1 MKPCANRILL
11 GLGLGLCLLASGC
24 AAPAAPTTPTAASP
38 SQPDPTVPS
47 QPSPTAAPTNPPTSA
62 PTAPVPAAAEWLLT
76 SPAFEPEG
84 VIPKDHSCLGADRS
98 PALAWGAP
106 PAGTLSLALVM
117 DDPDAVPVAGYVW
130 DHWVI
135 FNLPPEAQGLPEG
148 LGRDAQLPDG
158 GQQGLNSF
166 RQLGYDGPCPP
177 AGQSHRYVFR
187 LYALDTRLTLGDK
200 TSKADL
206 LQAAEGH
213 ILAQTELAGVFP
225 AP

>member
-1 MKPCANRILL
+1 MKPCANRLLL
-11 GLGLGLCLLASGC
+11 GLGLALCLLASGC
-24 AAPAAPTTPTAASP
+24 AAPAPTPTAVVPTAAAPSAP
-38 SQPDPTVPS
+38 TSQPN
-47 QPSPTAAPTNPPTSA
+47 PTAAPTIPPTSA
-62 PTAPVPAAAEWLLT
+62 PTAPIPTAVEWLLT

-84 VIPKDHSCLGADRS
+84 VIPEDFSCLGADRS

-148 LGRDAQLPDG
+148 LGRGAQLPDG
-158 GQQGLNSF
+158 SQQGLNSF
-166 RQLGYDGPCPP
+166 RQVGYDGPCPP

>member
-1 MKPCANRILL
+1 MKPYTNRILL
-11 GLGLGLCLLASGC
+11 GLGLGLGLLASGC
-24 AAPAAPTTPTAASP
+24 AAPAPASPVPTPTAAA
-38 SQPDPTVPS
+38 PTAPAS
-47 QPSPTAAPTNPPTSA
+47 QPSPTAAPTNLPTSA

-76 SPAFEPEG
+76 SPAFTSEG
-84 VIPKDHSCLGADRS
+84 VIPQDHSCLGADRS

-117 DDPDAVPVAGYVW
+117 DDPDAVPVAGFVW

-148 LGRDAQLPDG
+148 LGRGAQLPDG
-158 GQQGLNSF
+158 SQQGLNSF

>member
-1 MKPCANRILL
+1 MKPCTNRFLL
-11 GLGLGLCLLASGC
+11 GLGLALCLLASGC
-24 AAPAAPTTPTAASP
+24 AAPAPTPTA
-38 SQPDPTVPS
+38 VV
-47 QPSPTAAPTNPPTSA
+47 PTAAAPSAPTNQPNPTIMPTIPPTSA
-62 PTAPVPAAAEWLLT
+62 PTVPAPAAAEWLLT
-76 SPAFEPEG
+76 SPAFAPEG
-84 VIPKDHSCLGADRS
+84 AIPKDYSCLGADRS

-148 LGRDAQLPDG
+148 LGRGAQLPDG
-158 GQQGLNSF
+158 SQQGLNSF

>member
-1 MKPCANRILL
+1 MKP
-11 GLGLGLCLLASGC
+11 
-24 AAPAAPTTPTAASP
+24 AAS
-38 SQPDPTVPS
+38 
-47 QPSPTAAPTNPPTSA
+47 SA
-62 PTAPVPAAAEWLLT
+62 LPASTERLPLRQISTIGRLAWFVPASFVTWPTKCGLISQSGPSFQAT
-76 SPAFEPEG
+76 
-84 VIPKDHSCLGADRS
+84 
-98 PALAWGAP
+98 LAWGAP

-148 LGRDAQLPDG
+148 LGRGAQLPDG
-158 GQQGLNSF
+158 SQQGLNSF